1 MMKTKKLSQ
10 MRMRM
15 KMTTMRKMKM
25 LREAKYKPKENL
37 KINSTLLMIG
47 NIIRIPIL
55 SGTELQSLMN
65 GTLLEMKIEISFKQ
79 FRR

>member
-1 MMKTKKLSQ
+1 
-10 MRMRM
+10 
-15 KMTTMRKMKM
+15 MTTMRKMKKI
-25 LREAKYKPKENL
+25 REARYKPKRNL
-37 KINSTLLMIG
+37 KMNSTLLMIG